1 MNKRIWLGVARL
13 VLAAAVAARVLLVP
27 PAPVSL
33 AGEATSPPGATLP
46 DGLAV
51 PTDTVQLGPVLVES
65 QEGGIPV
72 EWQVVLAVVGDPLKA
87 WGDLWGQLARKFP
100 AEGLQP
106 DKLEGCQTKEGRFL
120 CYLFI
125 DVPQPD
131 LGTTLVAGAHLLNAP
146 DDVTGRYLIAVS
158 VTRSPYVPGFDVYSA
173 SVRGGWPGG
182 EAPDPQPPRDRAGE
196 GDPLAPSGAAYDGDT
211 DKYVLLPGSEMAAHY
226 GEGSITGGFEVLLRV
241 DESADVGQVAS
252 AYADRAN
259 RGPGDPEERFE
270 VDGTTYIRYP
280 AGPGAGG
287 YPERSGRSTLPAG
300 RITSSIGFS
309 TINRPNKHNS
319 GFGLPRGG

>member
-1 MNKRIWLGVARL
+1 MNKRIWLAVAGL

-51 PTDTVQLGPVLVES
+51 PADTVQLGPVLVER
-65 QEGGIPV
+65 QEGGTSLD
-72 EWQVVLAVVGDPLKA
+72 WTAVLAVEGEPLKA
-87 WGDLWGQLARKFP
+87 WGDLWAQLARKFP

-158 VTRSPYVPGFDVYSA
+158 VTRSPYVPGLDVYSA

-182 EAPDPQPPRDRAGE
+182 EAPDPQPPRDRPGE
-196 GDPLAPSGAAYDGDT
+196 GDPLAPSGAAYEDDT

-241 DESADVGQVAS
+241 DESADVAEVAH

-259 RGPGDPEERFE
+259 RGPGDAEERFE

-287 YPERSGRSTLPAG
+287 YSGAIWAVDSP
-300 RITSSIGFS
+300 
-309 TINRPNKHNS
+309 
-319 GFGLPRGG
+319 GGPDYIFYRLFND